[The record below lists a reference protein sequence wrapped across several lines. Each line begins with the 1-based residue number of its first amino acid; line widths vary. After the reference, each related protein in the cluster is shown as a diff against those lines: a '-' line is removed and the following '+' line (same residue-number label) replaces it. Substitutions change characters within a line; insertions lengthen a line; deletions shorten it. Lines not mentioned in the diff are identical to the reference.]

1 MAELEAGEAVAELE
15 AVAGADVEAELN
27 AKTVRH
33 RTWLSW
39 WTSATN
45 RRHGI
50 FQRSACPT
58 PISVGEA
65 GGSVHMR

>member
-1 MAELEAGEAVAELE
+1 MEAELEVGAAEAELEAG
-15 AVAGADVEAELN
+15 ADAEAELN

-39 WTSATN
+39 WTSPTN

-58 PISVGEA
+58 PISAGEA
-65 GGSVHMR
+65 GGSVRTP